1 MTNRESR
8 PHLVKAYKDLVL
20 PAFNQHV
27 YTDTDEK
34 YEFRALRWVMK
45 REVNLR
51 GFLIEVNSL
60 YYGLNRKSGP
70 VLVALIYND
79 NMDIASYYLAR
90 GKLEGLDKGDS
101 FGWTALIHASFFGYL
116 DIVEELLAT
125 GADKDKAHNSGDIP
139 LTVAAGRGHI
149 EVLKALLAAVADKTK
164 ANESGEIALSLA
176 TDNGHIRSWPC
187 SKGQQTGR

>member
-1 MTNRESR
+1 MHCSEMGDEERDQSERLHDGNGGESR
-8 PHLVKAYKDLVL
+8 D
-20 PAFNQHV
+20 N
-27 YTDTDEK
+27 
-34 YEFRALRWVMK
+34 R
-45 REVNLR
+45 
-51 GFLIEVNSL
+51 
-60 YYGLNRKSGP
+60 LNRKSGP

-125 GADKDKAHNSGDIP
+125 GADKDKALNSGDIP

-164 ANESGEIALSLA
+164 ADESGETALSLA
-176 TDNGHIRSWPC
+176 TTNKHTEVMSLL
-187 SKGQQTGR
+187 Q

>member
-8 PHLVKAYKDLVL
+8 PHLMKAYKDLVL

-70 VLVALIYND
+70 VLT
-79 NMDIASYYLAR
+79 
-90 GKLEGLDKGDS
+90 GKIK
-101 FGWTALIHASFFGYL
+101 I
-116 DIVEELLAT
+116 
-125 GADKDKAHNSGDIP
+125 
-139 LTVAAGRGHI
+139 
-149 EVLKALLAAVADKTK
+149 
-164 ANESGEIALSLA
+164 
-176 TDNGHIRSWPC
+176 
-187 SKGQQTGR
+187 